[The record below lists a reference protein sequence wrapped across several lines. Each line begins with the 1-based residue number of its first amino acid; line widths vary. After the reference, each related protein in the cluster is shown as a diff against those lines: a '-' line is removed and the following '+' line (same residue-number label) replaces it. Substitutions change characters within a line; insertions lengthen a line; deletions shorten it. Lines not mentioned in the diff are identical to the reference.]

1 LGGIKEKVREALTQM
16 PLYQDGSGGF
26 TYWLTGWRKP
36 DPYLTSYALH
46 VVALAEREG
55 YHVDRGMKERA
66 VAWLERYVK
75 GQELKTAYPY
85 TEQESLVARAYSVYA
100 LALNGSQQEAAVN
113 ELFGLRNRLS
123 LEGMAHLARA
133 AAKLGM
139 TPVAQTVSGEM
150 VNRARV
156 SPTTLYFD
164 PGETEHLEWIHG
176 SAVRTTAVGLQAV
189 LEARGGFPGDEK
201 AVRWL
206 IEERK
211 VGGRWRTTQENSAA
225 LQAFQDFYRRYEKAS
240 PDFTARAAVGD
251 GTWTERFLGRDM
263 GVRLKDFPMSALEG
277 KSTPVSVS
285 REGPGRLYYTLRL
298 SYAPGES
305 APSRDM
311 GMSVTRTV
319 KKLYGPGEGETLGP
333 GARAVVTLKVKTP
346 KVRTFVALENP
357 LPAGLEIVDMSY
369 ATESKEDA
377 RLLEEKAERGDEWG
391 GFARA
396 ESYDDR
402 LVVFADYLGEGEHAY
417 SFLVQATVAGS
428 FSAPPPFVE
437 QMYQPEVFG
446 RGAGERVEIR

>member
-1 LGGIKEKVREALTQM
+1 
-16 PLYQDGSGGF
+16 
-26 TYWLTGWRKP
+26 
-36 DPYLTSYALH
+36 
-46 VVALAEREG
+46 
-55 YHVDRGMKERA
+55 
-66 VAWLERYVK
+66 
-75 GQELKTAYPY
+75 
-85 TEQESLVARAYSVYA
+85 
-100 LALNGSQQEAAVN
+100 
-113 ELFGLRNRLS
+113 
-123 LEGMAHLARA
+123 
-133 AAKLGM
+133 
-139 TPVAQTVSGEM
+139 
-150 VNRARV
+150 
-156 SPTTLYFD
+156 
-164 PGETEHLEWIHG
+164 
-176 SAVRTTAVGLQAV
+176 
-189 LEARGGFPGDEK
+189 
-201 AVRWL
+201 
-206 IEERK
+206 
-211 VGGRWRTTQENSAA
+211 
-225 LQAFQDFYRRYEKAS
+225 
-240 PDFTARAAVGD
+240 
-251 GTWTERFLGRDM
+251 
-263 GVRLKDFPMSALEG
+263 
-277 KSTPVSVS
+277 VS